1 MVAVQKPTP
10 RVLRKELEVVDMCI
24 LHGARSV
31 MEIVIH
37 LALVMLQ
44 RFTHSRAHS
53 LSCSSRGFTSFWS
66 DFTYDFLFFIAA
78 FEYYF
83 LLSLCL
89 VIGNCFLSPDYKI
102 GFE

>member
-37 LALVMLQ
+37 LALAMLQ